1 LDEEEADLV
10 PADVTRGHHRLLLL
24 LFAIRNRVIFPHVV
38 SVVAAVAAV
47 AAILSMR
54 IAVLMYY
61 ESKENCCWGAFV
73 FRLEWCMVVDV
84 VCLDCNYYHLL
95 L

>member
-10 PADVTRGHHRLLLL
+10 PPDVTRGHHRLL
-24 LFAIRNRVIFPHVV
+24 LFAIRNRVIFPHAV
-38 SVVAAVAAV
+38 SVVAAVAAAV

>member
-10 PADVTRGHHRLLLL
+10 PPDVTRGHHRLLL
-24 LFAIRNRVIFPHVV
+24 LFAIRNRVIFPHAV
-38 SVVAAVAAV
+38 SVVVAV